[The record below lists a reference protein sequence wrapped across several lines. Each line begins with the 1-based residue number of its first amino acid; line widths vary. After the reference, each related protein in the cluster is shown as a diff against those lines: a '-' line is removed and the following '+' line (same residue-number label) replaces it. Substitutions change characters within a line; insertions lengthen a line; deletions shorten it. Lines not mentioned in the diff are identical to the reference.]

1 MRIWSIIMTVGLWS
15 CAKPVVFQGQS
26 TLTVT
31 GTPPPPPAPVAEAKA
46 PPRVE
51 VRDNK
56 IEIHDKIQFDYDKAT
71 IKPASFD
78 LMNEIASVITK
89 NPQIKRLRIEG
100 HASSEGDAKHNK
112 TLSDSRAKAVMK
124 YLTDHGISAMELV
137 AVGYGSDRP
146 IADNSTDDGREQNR
160 RVEFVILEQDV
171 THKKIEVDAKTG
183 TEKVIEENHEL
194 VKAPDS
200 DVDSAKHAASKP
212 DTENDVKPRAKSPK
226 KGG

>member
-1 MRIWSIIMTVGLWS
+1 MRIWLLIVTVGLWS
-15 CAKPVVFQGQS
+15 CTKPVVFQGQS
-26 TLTVT
+26 TLAVT
-31 GTPPPPPAPVAEAKA
+31 ATPPAAPVVEAKA

-56 IEIHDKIQFDYDKAT
+56 IEIHEKIQFDFDKAT

-100 HASSEGDAKHNK
+100 HASAEGDAKHNK
-112 TLSDSRAKAVMK
+112 TLSDERSRAVMQ
-124 YLTDHGISAMELV
+124 YLTDHGITPKELV
-137 AVGYGSDRP
+137 AAGFGSDRP
-146 IADNSTDDGREQNR
+146 IADNATEDGREKNR

-171 THKKIEVDAKTG
+171 THKKVEVDARTG
-183 TEKVIEENHEL
+183 SEKVVEENHEV
-194 VKAPDS
+194 VKAPDA
-200 DVDSAKHAASKP
+200 DTDSGKHEASKS
-212 DTENDVKPRAKSPK
+212 DTKNAAKPKAETHK

>member
-1 MRIWSIIMTVGLWS
+1 MRIWLIIVTVGLWS
-15 CAKPVVFQGQS
+15 CTQPVVFQGQS
-26 TLTVT
+26 TLAVT
-31 GTPPPPPAPVAEAKA
+31 GTPPAPIVEAKA

-56 IEIHDKIQFDYDKAT
+56 IEIHEKIQFDFDKAT

-100 HASSEGDAKHNK
+100 HASAEGDAKHNK
-112 TLSDSRAKAVMK
+112 TLSDERSKAVMK
-124 YLTDHGISAMELV
+124 YLTDHGISSKELV
-137 AVGYGSDRP
+137 AAGYGSDRP
-146 IADNSTDDGREQNR
+146 IADNTTEDGREKNR

-171 THKKIEVDAKTG
+171 THKKIEVDVKTG
-183 TEKVIEENHEL
+183 SEKVVEENHEVL
-194 VKAPDS
+194 KAADL
-200 DVDSAKHAASKP
+200 DNDAGKHEASKSDP
-212 DTENDVKPRAKSPK
+212 KTSTKPKAEAHK